1 MGLTGDNMVD
11 DFQLREHAARHRQGL
26 TIRRTLNSG
35 SVIESQ
41 GPPKQQE
48 MEPCGDPE
56 VRESWAVTP
65 FAPARTWWAEPR
77 SRLRTGRR

>member
-11 DFQLREHAARHRQGL
+11 DFQLREHAARQRRGL
-26 TIRRTLNSG
+26 TIRRTLTSR
-35 SVIESQ
+35 SVIECR

-48 MEPCGDPE
+48 MEPCGDPV

-65 FAPARTWWAEPR
+65 FAQARTWCAEPR
-77 SRLRTGRR
+77 SRFRTGRR